1 MVHIKSKGDSLGRAS
16 RCHGMV
22 VRQERGSSS
31 ILSHR
36 PTWFPLAAHGL
47 EPLRNVD

>member
-1 MVHIKSKGDSLGRAS
+1 MVRIKSKGESQGRAS
-16 RCHGMV
+16 RCLGM

-36 PTWFPLAAHGL
+36 PTWFPLAARGL